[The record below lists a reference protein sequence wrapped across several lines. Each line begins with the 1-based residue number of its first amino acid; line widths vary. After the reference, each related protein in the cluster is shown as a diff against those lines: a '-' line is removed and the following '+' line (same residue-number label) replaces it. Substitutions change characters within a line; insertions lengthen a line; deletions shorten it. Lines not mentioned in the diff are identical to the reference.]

1 MISYGS
7 EKGPDY
13 TCTPVIVKG
22 SLEIKKKNREI
33 PEHLRACKFR
43 KRRLFYGVIHL
54 ANINQLQHRNIFLLL
69 LLTKECHSL
78 LMCYQN
84 TSQ

>member
-22 SLEIKKKNREI
+22 SLEIKKKKQGN
-33 PEHLRACKFR
+33 
-43 KRRLFYGVIHL
+43 
-54 ANINQLQHRNIFLLL
+54 
-69 LLTKECHSL
+69 S
-78 LMCYQN
+78 
-84 TSQ
+84 